1 MKKGGKLTE
10 NAKELEEIQTILVEQ
25 MCLAGKRL
33 GVALEQIDSRGN
45 VSVVWVAILLVV
57 VLVAA
62 RMAPRVKSKHL
73 L

>member
-1 MKKGGKLTE
+1 MKKSGKLTE

-45 VSVVWVAILLVV
+45 VSVVWVAIGLVV
-57 VLVAA
+57 VWLAA